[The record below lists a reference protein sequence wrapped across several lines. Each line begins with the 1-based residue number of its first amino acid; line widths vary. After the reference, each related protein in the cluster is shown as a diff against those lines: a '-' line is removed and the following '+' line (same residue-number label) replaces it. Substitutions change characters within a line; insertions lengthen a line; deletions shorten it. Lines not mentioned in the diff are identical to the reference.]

1 MSAVTLPVARPNG
14 RALII
19 GNAASRGRLV
29 ESLGRLGFD
38 CLESDDPYTAIRELS
53 RRRSSVNS
61 LIVSLACL
69 FREELTLISVVKHRF
84 PQIEIWL
91 AHTDGRQGALAE
103 AIRLGA
109 AGLVDDEGLHR
120 MAPPPVA
127 VELPSYQ
134 PLKAVKPDAPIAASM
149 PPAPP
154 VAASVPEPT
163 HGSEPVLTADE
174 LRALLQESPM
184 LPARNGRSDA

>member
-53 RRRSSVNS
+53 RRRSTVNS

-69 FREELTLISVVKHRF
+69 FREELSVVSVVKHRF

-120 MAPPPVA
+120 MAPPPVVA
-127 VELPSYQ
+127 EMPSYQ
-134 PLKAVKPDAPIAASM
+134 PLKPMKPDV
-149 PPAPP
+149 P
-154 VAASVPEPT
+154 VAAPMMPPPPPEPVPEPT
-163 HGSEPVLTADE
+163 HGNEPVLTADE
-174 LRALLQESPM
+174 LRALLQETPM